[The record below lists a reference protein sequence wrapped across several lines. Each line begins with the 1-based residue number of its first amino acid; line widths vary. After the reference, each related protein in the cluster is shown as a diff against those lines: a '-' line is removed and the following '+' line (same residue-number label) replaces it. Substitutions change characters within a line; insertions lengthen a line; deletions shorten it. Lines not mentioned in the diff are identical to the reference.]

1 MQTDQ
6 ETQSAQ
12 GDAQKQTDDKT
23 PNESEEMEVRCSFS
37 MQYKFIKIGDFCI
50 PYFVCILEDEMM
62 HRSLIFKDLSVCFIM
77 FLVFLY

>member
-23 PNESEEMEVRCSFS
+23 PNESEEMEV
-37 MQYKFIKIGDFCI
+37 KCI
-50 PYFVCILEDEMM
+50 DHFVCILEDEMM
-62 HRSLIFKDLSVCFIM
+62 HKSLIFKDLSVFFHHVSSFSILI
-77 FLVFLY
+77 FTNT